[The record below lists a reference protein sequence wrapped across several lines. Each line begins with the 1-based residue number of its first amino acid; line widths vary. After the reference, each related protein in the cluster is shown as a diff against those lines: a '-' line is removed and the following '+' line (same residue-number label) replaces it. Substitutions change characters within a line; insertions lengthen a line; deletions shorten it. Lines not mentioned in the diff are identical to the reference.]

1 MKKFYIAA
9 LVLITCAAA
18 VLVYKPKAAK
28 PAAVLQDTGILNN
41 LPAIPG
47 MAKAGTNPAHGQ
59 PNHRCDIP
67 VGASLT
73 TSVNATQAVNASQ
86 VNPVMQAPVIQTQ
99 SNNDLKKNPAHGEP
113 NHRCDIPVGASLDTP
128 VKTPPAVNAAEV
140 TPAPQVPVAQAQ
152 TTGIPTKNPAHGL
165 PYHKCELA
173 VGADL

>member
-1 MKKFYIAA
+1 MKKFYIAG

-28 PAAVLQDTGILNN
+28 PEAVQQNTGVLNN

-47 MAKAGTNPAHGQ
+47 MVKAGTNPAHGQ

-67 VGASLT
+67 VSASLT
-73 TSVNATQAVNASQ
+73 TGVNATQAVKAPQ
-86 VNPVMQAPVIQTQ
+86 VNPGVQAPVVQTQ
-99 SNNDLKKNPAHGEP
+99 SNNDLKKNPAHGQP
-113 NHRCDIPVGASLDTP
+113 NHRCDISVGASLDTP

-140 TPAPQVPVAQAQ
+140 TPAPQAPVAQ